1 MSSNIAKDLAGLSAP
16 LKSLKQAEKN
26 PRKGDVDAIK
36 KSYERF
42 GQRKPIVAH
51 RKTKVIIA
59 GNHQYQA
66 AKDLGWDEIAVVWVD
81 DNDETATAY
90 SIADNRIGQL
100 GEWDVQELVSAF
112 EELDPSDLE
121 AVGFTEIDVEDYR
134 ALLDEQIGSAPAT
147 VMDGGKGN
155 RTNDKT
161 GNPDLKVE
169 KDSSY
174 DEFLER
180 YASRAVRAIMLYY
193 PNDVYA
199 EMTQN
204 LARLGEIMG
213 AEDTATVVQ
222 KLVEERLLDE

>member
-1 MSSNIAKDLAGLSAP
+1 VSTNIAKDLVGLSAP
-16 LKSLKQAEKN
+16 LKSLKRAERN
-26 PRKGDVDAIK
+26 PRKGDVEAIK

-42 GQRKPIVAH
+42 GQRKPIIAH
-51 RKTKVIIA
+51 RKTKIIIA

-66 AKDLGWDEIAVVWVD
+66 AKDLGWDQIAVVWVD

-121 AVGFTEIDVEDYR
+121 VIGFSEIDIEDYR
-134 ALLDEQIGSAPAT
+134 ALLDEQVGFAPAML
-147 VMDGGKGN
+147 MDGGQGE
-155 RTNDKT
+155 RTSKKD
-161 GNPDLKVE
+161 GNPDTQVE
-169 KDSSY
+169 KTNTY

-193 PNDVYA
+193 PNDVYK
-199 EMTQN
+199 EMTEDLGK
-204 LARLGEIMG
+204 LAEIMG
-213 AEDTATVVQ
+213 VEDTASVVE
-222 KLVEERLLDE
+222 KLVKERLLDE